1 MSAPVVYAIPDLI
14 QARLEALL
22 PTLYT
27 TATVPVLRAATVETL
42 PKNVPLAVVVVPA
55 GLEVDEQ
62 RRNQVAVAEAVA
74 IVVQVRNPSAQ
85 LTGTAA
91 MTEAGPLLAAC
102 VGALLGWTPDGDAYE
117 PLSMIAAPGPEFGA
131 GFGFYPIAFQT
142 RYVLSGAN

>member
-1 MSAPVVYAIPDLI
+1 VSGPTVYAIPDLI
-14 QARLEALL
+14 QARLEAKL
-22 PTLYT
+22 PSLCPGLTIQ
-27 TATVPVLRAATVETL
+27 VLRAATIESL

-62 RRNQVAVAEAVA
+62 RRYQVAVAESVAV
-74 IVVQVRNPSAQ
+74 VVQVRNPSTQ
-85 LTGTAA
+85 LTGAA
-91 MTEAGPLLAAC
+91 SMAEAGPVLAAC
-102 VGALLGWTPDGDAYE
+102 VGSLLGWTPDSDSYE

>member
-1 MSAPVVYAIPDLI
+1 MSVPLVYAIGDAI
-14 QARLEALL
+14 QARLVAEL
-22 PTLYT
+22 PTLYP
-27 TATVPVLRAATVETL
+27 TATVPVLRAATIETL

-55 GLEVDEQ
+55 GLEIDEQ

-74 IVVQVRNPSAQ
+74 VVVQVRNPSAQ

-91 MTEAGPLLAAC
+91 MNEAGPLLSAC
-102 VGALLGWTPDGDAYE
+102 IRALLGWTPDGDAYE

-142 RYVLSGAN
+142 RYVLSGA